1 MENPC
6 TNIGRHVD
14 LCVSQLP
21 ILQINY
27 QDILG
32 PIWFFFIY
40 GLKFTWDHYSYN
52 SLLAV
57 RRTIEIVKIKFS
69 KECFKPANTFSKVH
83 SRRISI
89 GLIYYVLPVLFI
101 SLVNSNICTHSVW
114 DLYYKIKRFFSGVHS
129 CVNGPDAITTWINV
143 RRTFM

>member
-32 PIWFFFIY
+32 PIRFFFIY
-40 GLKFTWDHYSYN
+40 GLKFT
-52 SLLAV
+52 
-57 RRTIEIVKIKFS
+57 
-69 KECFKPANTFSKVH
+69 
-83 SRRISI
+83 
-89 GLIYYVLPVLFI
+89 
-101 SLVNSNICTHSVW
+101 
-114 DLYYKIKRFFSGVHS
+114 
-129 CVNGPDAITTWINV
+129 
-143 RRTFM
+143 